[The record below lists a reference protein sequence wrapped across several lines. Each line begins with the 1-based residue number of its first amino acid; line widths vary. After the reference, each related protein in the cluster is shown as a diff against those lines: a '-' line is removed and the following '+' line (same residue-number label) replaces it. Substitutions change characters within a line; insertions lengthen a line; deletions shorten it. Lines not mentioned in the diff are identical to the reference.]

1 MRIYNVNI
9 HPVEQPEISHG
20 YVAFSDGKITE
31 VGTVEAGFIPTPEDI
46 DGELEYL
53 S

>member
-31 VGTVEAGFIPTPEDI
+31 VGTVAAGFVPAPVHILPNT
-46 DGELEYL
+46 
-53 S
+53 